1 MSDTIEARFFGTFK
15 QEDWAAIKMVTLGG
29 FLGGLLQP
37 AVAQLNPA
45 QNNPTV
51 ANILLGPFL
60 GVAAAG
66 IAVFVLANSKTDNKM
81 RLLFFSLL
89 CGLAFPA
96 VLTSAVEGVNAQSRE
111 VAARAS
117 QIATEVVAGNASAA
131 ASDLTKTMLDNPTS
145 GNVDRSAEAQLEST
159 AQSVVSKLADRAEA
173 SEGANADK
181 AIEQLKQIGTAA
193 HSSGYDGT
201 ALRVAKELRKIEAS
215 KGAGTDQ
222 KEVAGDAA
230 NEIIGLPLVSPA
242 PR

>member
-1 MSDTIEARFFGTFK
+1 MTDIINTRLGTFK
-15 QEDWAAIKMVTLGG
+15 KDDLSSVALVAIGG

-37 AVAQLNPA
+37 VVATLNPA
-45 QNNPTV
+45 QVNPTIS
-51 ANILLGPFL
+51 NYLLGPFL
-60 GVAAAG
+60 GIAAAG
-66 IAVFVLANSKTDNKM
+66 ITVFVLANSNTENKL

-96 VLTSAVEGVNAQSRE
+96 VLTSAVEGVNPQSQE
-111 VAARAS
+111 VSDRAAE
-117 QIATEVVAGNASAA
+117 IATEVVTGSTNTAA
-131 ASDLTKTMLDNPTS
+131 TDLTKTMLDNPTS

-159 AQSVVSKLADRAEA
+159 AQTVVSKLADRAE
-173 SEGANADK
+173 SGQGATADK

-193 HSSGYDGT
+193 HSAGYDGT

-215 KGAGTDQ
+215 TDAGSSQ

-230 NEIIGLPLVSPA
+230 NEIIGLPLISQA

>member
-1 MSDTIEARFFGTFK
+1 MTDTIEARFFGTFK
-15 QEDWAAIKMVTLGG
+15 KEDWAAIKMVTLGG

-96 VLTSAVEGVNAQSRE
+96 VLTSAVEGVNSQSRE

-131 ASDLTKTMLDNPTS
+131 AKDLTTTMLATP
-145 GNVDRSAEAQLEST
+145 SAEAQLEST

-173 SEGANADK
+173 SGGANADK
-181 AIEQLKQIGTAA
+181 AIAELKQIGTAA
-193 HSSGYDGT
+193 HSAGYDGT

-215 KGAGTDQ
+215 KEAGSEQ